1 MARPSNAARA
11 TVFHAGV
18 FGTIGA
24 LIDAGSSRCGALAI
38 VGNLMRR
45 IDNLLIE
52 SLKADP
58 PGQAASLA
66 SETTQTEYA
75 YRTRKAQPEAYKAL
89 CYRCRPARHRCSD
102 RGRRRAATAIVSFL
116 NPQPTL
122 SLVGGNRSSCPHS
135 SHSSRS
141 RLFLSGGLQTF
152 GDAATADGF
161 IFSHYPDP
169 LCRPHA
175 PDGVRILI
183 SFFYFFRSPVN

>member
-38 VGNLMRR
+38 VRNLMRR
-45 IDNLLIE
+45 IDNLLME
-52 SLKADP
+52 SLKADR

-102 RGRRRAATAIVSFL
+102 RGRRRAATEKVWSYNLQDHPGQCETRHQHRESTSDFALSSSIQLRPGHRSLIL
-116 NPQPTL
+116 NYQA
-122 SLVGGNRSSCPHS
+122 SDSIWAS
-135 SHSSRS
+135 
-141 RLFLSGGLQTF
+141 TF
-152 GDAATADGF
+152 T
-161 IFSHYPDP
+161 
-169 LCRPHA
+169 
-175 PDGVRILI
+175 
-183 SFFYFFRSPVN
+183 